1 MKSLGR
7 GTVAG
12 SQNGRPDAAPCKG
25 KKILA
30 DALRAALWHSP
41 TKKARIEGKVAD
53 NAYICTLRL
62 SPRPL
67 IGLGTERGIPR
78 TERSNLD
85 TERSNPRTERG
96 NLDTERWLTGPAM
109 HA

>member
-30 DALRAALWHSP
+30 DALRAALWHRP
-41 TKKARIEGKVAD
+41 TKKARIEGKVAN
-53 NAYICTLRL
+53 NAYICTLHL

-67 IGLGTERGIPR
+67 IGLGNERG
-78 TERSNLD
+78 S
-85 TERSNPRTERG
+85 
-96 NLDTERWLTGPAM
+96 LDTERWLTGPAM
-109 HA
+109 PV